1 MFDLEKSIADWRKQM
16 LAAGIKSPVPL
27 EELEIHLREEIEQQS
42 KSGLSEHEAFEISV
56 QQIGQAG
63 MLKTEFAKAGGII
76 PERLKQSFFT
86 LAGIPNYQLATNMN
100 TNNSN
105 IEPRWATY
113 LKAAAFILPAIFLWI
128 VSCVLVLPKLKE
140 ICNASGTFIPKS
152 ISTALALSDLVK
164 NHFIVGSIVILFVL
178 VLLEWRSHRW
188 PRYRRSIFGILA
200 FLLNST
206 VLIFITV
213 MFVLAVMAGA
223 HLLHPASGGR

>member
-1 MFDLEKSIADWRKQM
+1 M
-16 LAAGIKSPVPL
+16 LAAGIKTPVPL

-42 KSGLSEHEAFEISV
+42 KTGLNEQETFELSV

-76 PERLKQSFFT
+76 PERLKQIIFT
-86 LAGIPNYQLATNMN
+86 LAGIPNYQLAMNMN
-100 TNNSN
+100 TTNSN

-128 VSCVLVLPKLKE
+128 FSCTFVLPLLKQ
-140 ICNASGTFIPKS
+140 ICDASGIFIPKS
-152 ISTALALSDLVK
+152 ISTALALSDLVQ
-164 NHFIVGSIVILFVL
+164 NHFIVGSIVILFAL

-213 MFVLAVMAGA
+213 MFALAVVAGA
-223 HLLHPASGGR
+223 HLLHPMNGGR